1 MTIKNVFSGYG
12 SIIIAFCACSFV
24 GNEVYKFENNSK
36 QEKVVMGA
44 VKETYVSLINK
55 NEQSGKET
63 VEKYLKC
70 MAGAG
75 KKDEFSDKS
84 DCLYFT
90 ESKEFIGSMIKN
102 ISSLDVDN
110 KFKEEYIGGKNVVDQ
125 FLAVR

>member
-1 MTIKNVFSGYG
+1 MSVKDCLSQHG
-12 SIIIAFCACSFV
+12 SIILAFCACLLV
-24 GNEVYKFENNSK
+24 GSQVYKFENDSRQK
-36 QEKVVMGA
+36 KVVMGA

-55 NEQSGKET
+55 NEQNGKGT

-70 MAGAG
+70 MADAG
-75 KKDEFSDKS
+75 KKGEFSDKS

-90 ESKEFIGSMIKN
+90 ENKEFIGSMIKN
-102 ISSLDVDN
+102 ISSLDVDS